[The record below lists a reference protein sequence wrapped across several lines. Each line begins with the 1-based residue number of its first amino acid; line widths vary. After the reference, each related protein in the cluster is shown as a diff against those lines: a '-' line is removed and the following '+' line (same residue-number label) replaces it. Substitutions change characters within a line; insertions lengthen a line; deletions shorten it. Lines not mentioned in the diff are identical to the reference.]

1 MDRDPKGND
10 APADE
15 ESTVR
20 DGNLIIDESINRRDS
35 LVEYEGTTEGASGT
49 RPATGEGTVSETRVV
64 ETATES
70 GVVGGAMQAG
80 ATLLGGVAQPDEA
93 SVTIRSEEETT
104 VGANTRASDPLS
116 MSSDNSASGL
126 MGSGTIED
134 GPITQV
140 REGMRVLDAQGDE
153 IGKVDSVRMGDPAAA
168 SAPGEEMATGG
179 DVVDDAVPAVG
190 ATGGSG
196 AAGSP
201 GGAGAAGALTGVG
214 DSLFGGGP
222 DLPESLREDLLR
234 VGFIRID
241 GKGWIDTDRFA
252 RADQIA
258 DVSGD
263 TVRLSVG
270 KDALSED

>member
-1 MDRDPKGND
+1 MDHDPKGND

-49 RPATGEGTVSETRVV
+49 RPATGEGTASETRVV
-64 ETATES
+64 ETATEP

-80 ATLLGGVAQPDEA
+80 ATLLGGVAEPDEA
-93 SVTIRSEEETT
+93 STTIRTEEEMT
-104 VGANTRASDPLS
+104 VGASTRASDPLS
-116 MSSDNSASGL
+116 MSSDNSAGGL
-126 MGSGTIED
+126 MGSGTVED

-153 IGKVDSVRMGDPAAA
+153 IGKVDYVRMGDPAAA
-168 SAPGEEMATGG
+168 SAPGEEMAAGA
-179 DVVDDAVPAVG
+179 DVVDAAVPALGAVG
-190 ATGGSG
+190 ATGGS
-196 AAGSP
+196 
-201 GGAGAAGALTGVG
+201 GAAGALTGVG